1 MARAEVIAAQ
11 IGSLKELL
19 EIVAA
24 LRAIAAVQMQQS
36 QRSLD
41 AIRDYADI
49 IRRALAEAAT
59 LIPEDGSGPAAGNA
73 KRPGLV
79 VFCSEHGFCGAFNE
93 PLISAAAEALKSAP
107 NLRLIFVG
115 NRGAQ
120 RSSER
125 GLHPALTLP
134 MATHSGGVTA
144 TARRVAA
151 ELYRMFIA
159 QTLTSV
165 EAIYTREETG
175 QHANLV
181 RLKLLPL
188 EAPAV
193 EENQT
198 RMPPIVNMDPRRLF
212 DELAAEYMFAML
224 EAAAMESFA
233 SENAARFRTMEAAH
247 ENIDNKARE
256 LGRTMR
262 RMRQEAV
269 TTEILDLIGGFEAMK
284 HRR

>member
-1 MARAEVIAAQ
+1 MARAQDIATQ

-24 LRAIAAVQMQQS
+24 LRAMAAVQMQQS
-36 QRSLD
+36 QRSLE
-41 AIRDYADI
+41 AIRDYSGI
-49 IRRALAEAAT
+49 IRSALAEAAT
-59 LIPEDGSGPAAGNA
+59 LVPEEGTDAGAGSAAS
-73 KRPGLV
+73 PGLV

-93 PLISAAAEALKSAP
+93 PLISTAIEASRSEP

-115 NRGAQ
+115 TRGAQ
-120 RSSER
+120 RASER
-125 GLHPALTLP
+125 GLLPALILP

-151 ELYRMFIA
+151 ELYRMFITP
-159 QTLTSV
+159 TLTSI
-165 EAIYTREETG
+165 EAIFTRETTG
-175 QHANLV
+175 QHAELV

-188 EAPAV
+188 ETPPV
-193 EENQT
+193 EKNQT
-198 RMPPIVNMDPRRLF
+198 RLPPIVNMKPRRLL
-212 DELAAEYMFAML
+212 DELAEEYMFAVL
-224 EAAAMESFA
+224 ESAAMESFA

-247 ENIDNKARE
+247 ENISNKATE
-256 LGRTMR
+256 LNRTMS

-284 HRR
+284 PG

>member
-1 MARAEVIAAQ
+1 MMARAQDLATQ

-19 EIVAA
+19 EIIAA

-41 AIRDYADI
+41 AIRDYSGI
-49 IRRALAEAAT
+49 IRAALAEAAT
-59 LIPEDGSGPAAGNA
+59 LVPEKDTDADAGSAAS
-73 KRPGLV
+73 PGLV

-93 PLISAAAEALKSAP
+93 ALINAAAEASKSAR

-115 NRGAQ
+115 TRGAQ
-120 RSSER
+120 RASER
-125 GLHPALTLP
+125 GLMPALILP

-165 EAIYTREETG
+165 EAIFTREAAG
-175 QHANLV
+175 RHAELV

-188 EAPAV
+188 EAPSV
-193 EENQT
+193 EKNQT
-198 RMPPIVNMDPRRLF
+198 RLPPIVNMKPRRLF
-212 DELAAEYMFAML
+212 DELAEEYMFAVL
-224 EAAAMESFA
+224 ESAAMESFA
-233 SENAARFRTMEAAH
+233 SENGARFRTMEAAH
-247 ENIDNKARE
+247 ENISNKAAE
-256 LGRTMR
+256 LNRTMS

-284 HRR
+284 QS

>member
-1 MARAEVIAAQ
+1 MARAQVIAAQ

-49 IRRALAEAAT
+49 VRRALAEAAT
-59 LIPEDGSGPAAGNA
+59 LVPEDGSGSAGGGVQ
-73 KRPGLV
+73 RPGLV

-93 PLISAAAEALKSAP
+93 PLITAAAEASKSAP
-107 NLRLIFVG
+107 NLQLIFVG

-125 GLHPALTLP
+125 GLRPALTLP

-151 ELYRMFIA
+151 DLYRMFIA

-175 QHANLV
+175 QRANLV

-188 EAPAV
+188 ETPAI
-193 EENQT
+193 EEHQS
-198 RMPPIVNMDPRRLF
+198 RMSPLVNLDPRRLF
-212 DELAAEYMFAML
+212 DELAAEYMFAVL

-247 ENIDNKARE
+247 ENIANKSKE
-256 LGRTMR
+256 LGRTMH

-269 TTEILDLIGGFEAMK
+269 TTEVLDLIGGFEAMK
-284 HRR
+284 RS

>member
-1 MARAEVIAAQ
+1 MARAQDIAAQ
-11 IGSLKELL
+11 INSLKELL

-24 LRAIAAVQMQQS
+24 LRAMAAVQMQQS

-41 AIRDYADI
+41 AIRNYSDI

-59 LIPEDGSGPAAGNA
+59 LVPGDGTGAAA
-73 KRPGLV
+73 ATAASPGLV

-93 PLISAAAEALKSAP
+93 PLISAAAEASKSEP
-107 NLRLIFVG
+107 NLHLIFVG
-115 NRGAQ
+115 TRGAQ
-120 RSSER
+120 RAAER
-125 GLHPALTLP
+125 GLPPALILP

-144 TARRVAA
+144 TARQVAA

-165 EAIYTREETG
+165 EVVFTREAVA
-175 QHANLV
+175 QHANLL

-188 EAPAV
+188 DAPAV
-193 EENQT
+193 KENQT
-198 RMPPIVNMDPRRLF
+198 GLPPIVNMQPRQLL
-212 DELAAEYMFAML
+212 DELAEEYMFAIL
-224 EAAAMESFA
+224 ESAAMESFA

-247 ENIDNKARE
+247 ENISNKATE
-256 LGRTMR
+256 LNRTMR

-269 TTEILDLIGGFEAMK
+269 TTEVLDLIGGFEAIK
-284 HRR
+284 RG